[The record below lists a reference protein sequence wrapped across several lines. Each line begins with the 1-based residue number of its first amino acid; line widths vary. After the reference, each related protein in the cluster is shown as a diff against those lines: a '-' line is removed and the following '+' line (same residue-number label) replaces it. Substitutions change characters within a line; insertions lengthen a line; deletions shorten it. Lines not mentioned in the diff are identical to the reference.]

1 MIKVIKVMKVI
12 KVIKVIKKHG
22 DKGDKG
28 PAHGII
34 HTNASTS
41 LELTR
46 TPKPLEFKLE
56 SREIAIRVLQLVH
69 SWRTA
74 AAEQASMNGY

>member
-1 MIKVIKVMKVI
+1 MVIKVIKVIKVMKVI

-46 TPKPLEFKLE
+46 DTPKPLEFKLE
-56 SREIAIRVLQLVH
+56 SREIASNRMCMTLFF
-69 SWRTA
+69 
-74 AAEQASMNGY
+74 

>member
-1 MIKVIKVMKVI
+1 MIKVI

-34 HTNASTS
+34 HTNTSTS
-41 LELTR
+41 LELTTTDTR
-46 TPKPLEFKLE
+46 KPLGEFKRNKWSE
-56 SREIAIRVLQLVH
+56 PSKKSH
-69 SWRTA
+69 WGCFF
-74 AAEQASMNGY
+74 ASISVNACC

>member
-1 MIKVIKVMKVI
+1 MIKVMKVI

-34 HTNASTS
+34 HINASTS

-46 TPKPLEFKLE
+46 DTPKPLEFKLE

-74 AAEQASMNGY
+74 AAEQAGMNGY

>member
-1 MIKVIKVMKVI
+1 M
-12 KVIKVIKKHG
+12 IKKHG
-22 DKGDKG
+22 DKGGKGDKG

-46 TPKPLEFKLE
+46 DTPKPLEFKLE
-56 SREIAIRVLQLVH
+56 SREIASNRMCMTLFF
-69 SWRTA
+69 
-74 AAEQASMNGY
+74 

>member
-1 MIKVIKVMKVI
+1 MIKVMKVI

-28 PAHGII
+28 DKGPAHCII
-34 HTNASTS
+34 HTNTSTS

-46 TPKPLEFKLE
+46 DTPKPFESKLTIIGE
-56 SREIAIRVLQLVH
+56 
-69 SWRTA
+69 
-74 AAEQASMNGY
+74 